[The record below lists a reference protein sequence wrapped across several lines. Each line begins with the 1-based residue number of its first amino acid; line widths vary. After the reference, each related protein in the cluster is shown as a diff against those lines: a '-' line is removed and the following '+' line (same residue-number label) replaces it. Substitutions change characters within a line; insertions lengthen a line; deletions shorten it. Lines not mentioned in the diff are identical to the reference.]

1 MRSRRSATDRPRG
14 PRSPRARMLRR
25 RGVKRVP
32 CSSGFSWNSSQIS
45 DDGVD
50 LTGLEVVLERRHAL
64 AAVDDENAH
73 DLVVPAS
80 RGLVQRR
87 PVGLDAHRR
96 LQVADAARLR
106 EDLAAEPLRFVEIA
120 LLRLNGGCGRGELV
134 AGGARLQRVMSGLE
148 SRGRKSKAAARVRD
162 DADADRRAVLLG
174 ADDNAFHRRFFG
186 RADLA
191 GQHRALRIRDRHENS
206 EISSRYGAANNGIH
220 LSLPPRLELCQLL
233 SARFLQPPTGIL
245 IKESGAGM
253 FASVTAR
260 RDSAR
265 WRCAPGRS
273 APA

>member
-1 MRSRRSATDRPRG
+1 
-14 PRSPRARMLRR
+14 MLRR

-64 AAVDDENAH
+64 ATVDDENAH

-120 LLRLNGGCGRGELV
+120 LLRLNGGGGRGGRGQPGVGRRAGWGRGEILV
-134 AGGARLQRVMSGLE
+134 GGGLF
-148 SRGRKSKAAARVRD
+148 KK
-162 DADADRRAVLLG
+162 
-174 ADDNAFHRRFFG
+174 
-186 RADLA
+186 
-191 GQHRALRIRDRHENS
+191 
-206 EISSRYGAANNGIH
+206 
-220 LSLPPRLELCQLL
+220 
-233 SARFLQPPTGIL
+233 
-245 IKESGAGM
+245 KK
-253 FASVTAR
+253 
-260 RDSAR
+260 
-265 WRCAPGRS
+265 
-273 APA
+273 